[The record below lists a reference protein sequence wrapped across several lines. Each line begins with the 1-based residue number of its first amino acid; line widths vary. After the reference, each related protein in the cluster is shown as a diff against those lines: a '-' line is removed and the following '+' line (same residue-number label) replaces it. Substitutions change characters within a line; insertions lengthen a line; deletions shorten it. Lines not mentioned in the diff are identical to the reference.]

1 LLKEQSNEKKIMRRV
16 YGFTQKAS
24 AILRMLPVDV
34 SIAPAFNPKTTQTQP
49 KHKQYKAIWD
59 TGATNSV
66 ITNKVITECNLK
78 PIGMAEVH
86 HAKGKGTSEVFL
98 VNILLPNN
106 VGIAEVRVTQGD
118 LIGDFEILIG
128 MDIIS
133 RGDFTVSNFNGN
145 TCVSFRI
152 PSAGHIDLKELTEK
166 LSKEPIQK
174 LPTKGHND
182 TGQNDIGR
190 NKPCPCG
197 SGHKYRKCCGK
208 KKLEKNSVSP

>member
-1 LLKEQSNEKKIMRRV
+1 VKKRV
-16 YGFTQKAS
+16 YGFTHKATG
-24 AILRMLPVDV
+24 ILRMLPVDV
-34 SIAPAFNPKTTQTQP
+34 SIAPAFNPHTTKTQP
-49 KHKQYKAIWD
+49 THKQYRAIWD

-66 ITNKVITECNLK
+66 ITNKVINECNLK

-106 VGIAEVRVTQGD
+106 VGVAEVRVTQGD

-152 PSAGHIDLKELTEK
+152 PSVGHIDLRELTEK
-166 LSKEPIQK
+166 MAKKTVPI
-174 LPTKGHND
+174 LPLPK
-182 TGQNDIGR
+182 QSVGR
-190 NKPCPCG
+190 NAPCPCG
-197 SGHKYRKCCGK
+197 SGKKYKKCCGK
-208 KKLEKNSVSP
+208 